1 MPSDL
6 HHSVWLAYRGT
17 AYGEG
22 SANAVTI
29 FQAAVDA
36 VLRNS
41 PGVDARSACTE
52 AARMIMMPPRGAGG
66 QRRARSFRATM
77 PFPRL
82 DSALQRAASA
92 QGRR

>member
-17 AYGEG
+17 AYGDG
-22 SANAVTI
+22 SASAVTS

-36 VLRNS
+36 VLRSS
-41 PGVDARSACTE
+41 PGVDARSACKE
-52 AARMIMMPPRGAGG
+52 AARMVMMTPRGAGG
-66 QRRARSFRATM
+66 QRRARPFRAAL
-77 PFPRL
+77 PFPTL
-82 DSALQRAASA
+82 DSAAQRPASA

>member
-17 AYGEG
+17 AYGDG
-22 SANAVTI
+22 SASAVTS

-36 VLRNS
+36 VLRSS

-52 AARMIMMPPRGAGG
+52 AARMIMMPPRGG
-66 QRRARSFRATM
+66 RRRVRASGT
-77 PFPRL
+77 PFPML
-82 DSALQRAASA
+82 DNALERAATA
-92 QGRR
+92 QDRR